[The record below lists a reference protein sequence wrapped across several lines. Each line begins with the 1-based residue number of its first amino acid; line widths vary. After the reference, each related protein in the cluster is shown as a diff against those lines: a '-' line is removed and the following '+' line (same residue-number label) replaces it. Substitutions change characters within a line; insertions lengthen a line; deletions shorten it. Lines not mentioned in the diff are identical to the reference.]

1 MLYRTTEAPVRTSL
15 NVDGT
20 DTANASRYDD
30 ANARLR
36 LNAKGQPVAIRRVVA
51 LGQPGSFATQRYQ
64 AVTPRGIVSLSH
76 SSLKVWEEKR
86 SHPVN

>member
-1 MLYRTTEAPVRTSL
+1 MLYSTTEAPVRTSL

-36 LNAKGQPVAIRRVVA
+36 LNGRGQPVAIRRVVA
-51 LGQPGSFATQRYQ
+51 LQQPGSPAVRRYQ
-64 AVTPRGIVSLSH
+64 AVTPRGIVSLSR
-76 SSLKVWEEKR
+76 SSLRAWTEQR